1 MWKRSTLTSGYDLAI
16 ASTRSSQYGMVI
28 EMPLLLV
35 AEVSLRRGRCIAC
48 SKANF
53 STRSTPMRDMMVCCI
68 TISRSLPSYMRPPML
83 EYSPSVFS
91 RTISMSMSPG
101 FSGWPCRSTSGERM
115 PGMSRAGRRLTYWSK
130 SRRNFSSEP
139 HSDTWSGTVAGQPMA
154 PKKMASWPPMRSFQ
168 SAGII
173 SPCFAK

>member
-1 MWKRSTLTSGYDLAI
+1 
-16 ASTRSSQYGMVI
+16 
-28 EMPLLLV
+28 
-35 AEVSLRRGRCIAC
+35 
-48 SKANF
+48 
-53 STRSTPMRDMMVCCI
+53 MRDITVCCI
-68 TISRSLPSYMRPPML
+68 TISRSVPSYMRPPTL

-101 FSGWPCRSTSGERM
+101 FSGWPWRSTSGERM
-115 PGMSRAGRRLTYWSK
+115 PGMSRAGRRFTYWSN

-139 HSDTWSGTVAGQPMA
+139 HSDTWSGRIAGQPMA

-173 SPCFAK
+173 SPWRSK

>member
-1 MWKRSTLTSGYDLAI
+1 
-16 ASTRSSQYGMVI
+16 MVI

-35 AEVSLRRGRCIAC
+35 AEVSLRRGRFIAC

-91 RTISMSMSPG
+91 RTINMSMSPG

-115 PGMSRAGRRLTYWSK
+115 PGIRRAGRRLTYWSK

-139 HSDTWSGTVAGQPMA
+139 HRDT
-154 PKKMASWPPMRSFQ
+154 
-168 SAGII
+168 
-173 SPCFAK
+173 